1 VFPNQPG
8 ASHLHDFFGNTS
20 VDAFSTV
27 DSLLSSDTTCRAS
40 SDTAGYWAPTAFMN
54 GQPVTPTVMRIYY
67 LGNRGQPTET
77 IPAGLEM
84 IGGNRDALSPAEN
97 PHVRWYCGEI
107 RSVKTPRRDTPY
119 DCSPWSQY
127 GFVDGVIA
135 IIDLPNC
142 WDGVGLAPE
151 NVSYPVDGSCP
162 ATFPHTLPRLSERIH
177 YGVMNPVNPD
187 GSIGFTLSSGPF
199 WSMHADFWN
208 TWQQARLDEL
218 VESCL
223 AAGVHCGAIDA
234 LASLD
239 WTRQFGTTRYDLGY
253 AAAAGRDGPYVAG
266 FTNYELPG
274 QDYRRRSDVFVR
286 AYDPAGDVRW
296 TRQFGSSGVDHA
308 LAISAS
314 PDRVFVAGFTDGRLP
329 DQTARG
335 GADAFA
341 AAFTPSGRLE
351 WLVQFG
357 TPADEQATGIAV
369 APAGAYVA
377 GWTDGR
383 LSRGSNP
390 RGRDGWLVKLSSL
403 GEIVWARQ
411 FGSEGTDEVRAVAT
425 RGTKVVA
432 AGGTDG
438 SFSGQT
444 SHGGS
449 DAFVRAF
456 GSGGAVSWTRQ
467 FGSSGN
473 DTATAVA
480 AFETQVFVAGTTDGA
495 FLKHQN
501 AGGLDAFVR
510 AMDGDGAA
518 AWTDQFG
525 TTANDDAAA
534 LAARRDGVYV
544 VGSSEGA
551 LTTDG
556 LLGETDVFARRYV
569 RKGAQIWTMQ
579 LGTIDFDRA
588 YAAAVDARSLYATG
602 TTHGAFEGQTN
613 AGDRDVFLLRIRFT

>member
-1 VFPNQPG
+1 
-8 ASHLHDFFGNTS
+8 
-20 VDAFSTV
+20 
-27 DSLLSSDTTCRAS
+27 
-40 SDTAGYWAPTAFMN
+40 
-54 GQPVTPTVMRIYY
+54 
-67 LGNRGQPTET
+67 
-77 IPAGLEM
+77 
-84 IGGNRDALSPAEN
+84 
-97 PHVRWYCGEI
+97 
-107 RSVKTPRRDTPY
+107 
-119 DCSPWSQY
+119 
-127 GFVDGVIA
+127 
-135 IIDLPNC
+135 
-142 WDGVGLAPE
+142 
-151 NVSYPVDGSCP
+151 
-162 ATFPHTLPRLSERIH
+162 
-177 YGVMNPVNPD
+177 
-187 GSIGFTLSSGPF
+187 
-199 WSMHADFWN
+199 
-208 TWQQARLDEL
+208 
-218 VESCL
+218 
-223 AAGVHCGAIDA
+223 
-234 LASLD
+234 
-239 WTRQFGTTRYDLGY
+239 
-253 AAAAGRDGPYVAG
+253 
-266 FTNYELPG
+266 
-274 QDYRRRSDVFVR
+274 
-286 AYDPAGDVRW
+286 
-296 TRQFGSSGVDHA
+296 
-308 LAISAS
+308 
-314 PDRVFVAGFTDGRLP
+314 
-329 DQTARG
+329 
-335 GADAFA
+335 
-341 AAFTPSGRLE
+341 
-351 WLVQFG
+351 
-357 TPADEQATGIAV
+357 
-369 APAGAYVA
+369 
-377 GWTDGR
+377 
-383 LSRGSNP
+383 
-390 RGRDGWLVKLSSL
+390 LSSL

-501 AGGLDAFVR
+501 AGGLDAFIR